1 MKIKCDSKEYEL
13 PDLTVDQWL
22 KIITAYDKI
31 AEKTGSTTLFEPE
44 GVESTLEFYYLLLHD
59 SYPELTRNKL
69 KKMPLYQLG
78 LEFSGKVLA
87 SLTEIPLGSES
98 AKENEA

>member
-1 MKIKCDSKEYEL
+1 MKIKVDSKDYDI
-13 PDLTVDQWL
+13 PDLTVENWL
-22 KIITAYDKI
+22 KVITAYDKFS
-31 AEKTGSTTLFEPE
+31 AKAGSTSLFEQE

-78 LEFSGKVLA
+78 LTFSGQVLA
-87 SLTEIPLGSES
+87 ALTEIPLGSES
-98 AKENEA
+98 ADEEKA